1 MLITSKSHQVSNGFS
16 YFDDLSQPTE
26 ELGGAKTVLGN
37 GKIGWVQKSNR
48 KCICKL
54 VKPVLK
60 LAFCDPP
67 LIKLFAYKID
77 ELAIQLFANESK
89 HVD

>member
-26 ELGGAKTVLGN
+26 ELEE
-37 GKIGWVQKSNR
+37 VQKQCLEIEKN
-48 KCICKL
+48 ICKL

-77 ELAIQLFANESK
+77 ELAIQLFANKSK
-89 HVD
+89 HID